1 MRPDSVL
8 ELTRCAGK
16 NVPIE
21 KMHLHLLV
29 LKLTLNPSVPA
40 FAADCNQSRFPDP
53 RDFRIAIVEGAPE
66 VRLRIGFLSPA
77 LAGSRAEDVEV
88 TLLLAVSCVGWPQSS
103 DFPARAPLG
112 HIDCLLFQKAAQT
125 VR

>member
-1 MRPDSVL
+1 MYLS
-8 ELTRCAGK
+8 
-16 NVPIE
+16 
-21 KMHLHLLV
+21 V
-29 LKLTLNPSVPA
+29 LKLMLNSSTPTLS
-40 FAADCNQSRFPDP
+40 ADCNQSRFPDP

-88 TLLLAVSCVGWPQSS
+88 KLVLAVGCVGWPQSS
-103 DFPARAPLG
+103 DFPARAHLG

-125 VR
+125 VG